1 MAVERLTQERR
12 LVWDLPLRAFHWLLV
27 ASIAGSWITAELGF
41 EWMDVHFFLGYFT
54 IGLLIFRIIWGF
66 VGPRHARFSSFL
78 TGPRGWI
85 DYARSLRAKTPVYSV
100 GHNPLGGLMVI
111 VMLALVAVQAGT
123 GLFVTDDIAFYGPY
137 NPAVSGETASF
148 LTRIHHQNFN
158 LILLAVALHVLA
170 ILYYVFVKRQNLVA
184 AMLTGRKPAEWV
196 PENEAIT
203 SSQLGK
209 ALIVIAISAGA
220 VYWLLA
226 AAPPPP
232 PDEFF
237 F

>member
-1 MAVERLTQERR
+1 
-12 LVWDLPLRAFHWLLV
+12 
-27 ASIAGSWITAELGF
+27 
-41 EWMDVHFFLGYFT
+41 
-54 IGLLIFRIIWGF
+54 
-66 VGPRHARFSSFL
+66 
-78 TGPRGWI
+78 
-85 DYARSLRAKTPVYSV
+85 
-100 GHNPLGGLMVI
+100 MVI